1 MPIAEASQNKP
12 KTNRKIVIGG
22 LYGYEIE
29 VTTIWIPANAPSR
42 SRDLGGGV
50 RHIPLS
56 LPRLK
61 CLEKNDD

>member
-1 MPIAEASQNKP
+1 MNEVSSDKKP
-12 KTNRKIVIGG
+12 HTNRTIVIPG

-29 VTTIWIPANAPSR
+29 VTTKWIPANAPSR
-42 SRDLGGGV
+42 SRELGGGV

-61 CLEKNDD
+61 CLEKK